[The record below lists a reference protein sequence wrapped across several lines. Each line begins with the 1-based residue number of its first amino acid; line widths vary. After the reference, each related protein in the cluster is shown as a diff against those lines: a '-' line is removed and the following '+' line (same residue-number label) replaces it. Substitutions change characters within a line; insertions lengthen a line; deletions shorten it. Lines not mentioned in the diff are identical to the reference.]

1 NNPDPLW
8 KKSPKDITEE
18 EYKTFYREIYPSSF
32 EEPLFNIHL
41 NVDYPFN
48 LNGILYFP
56 KARKTIEVQKEKIH
70 LYSNQVYITDQL
82 EGIVPDFLT
91 LLHGVIDSPDIPLNV
106 SRSYLQSDSN
116 VKKISGHISK
126 KVADKLEEMFKNNR
140 EDFESKWDDISVFI
154 KYGMITDEKF
164 YERASKFMLFKNID
178 GKYFTSEEYQKH
190 IEVLQKDKDETL
202 VYLYSN
208 DLDAQDSYIKNAKD
222 RGYDILLM
230 DGILDNHF
238 INHIE
243 SKLEKTR
250 FSRVDSD
257 IIDKLIEKGE
267 DLPSKLSED
276 DIKKAKEVFGK
287 QIDEKLF
294 QVTSENMSE
303 TDMPVVI
310 TQTEF
315 MRRWK
320 DMQSMSGQKS
330 FMPEMDNYNLVIN
343 TNHPLVEM
351 IVNEADE
358 ERQSKLTKQIVD
370 LALLSQNILKGKSL
384 TEFVQRSVDLIK

>member
-1 NNPDPLW
+1 
-8 KKSPKDITEE
+8 
-18 EYKTFYREIYPSSF
+18 
-32 EEPLFNIHL
+32 PLFNIHL

-208 DLDAQDSYIKNAKD
+208 DIDAQDSYIKNAKD

-330 FMPEMDNYNLVIN
+330 FMPEMDNYNLVVN

-384 TEFVQRSVDLIK
+384 TEFVQRSIDLIK